1 MRANL
6 SVLDPHGKH
15 VSDKGRK
22 LSCLSHTRIVI
33 LCRIEPSHMPKSNAS
48 DALLTIAERSDF
60 RLTGRIEEVERLS
73 RDYAQAWPDAVRS
86 FEYGRSAEDRPMR
99 ALVVSRAGALE
110 PGELRRRG
118 VPILMIQGGI
128 HPGESDGKDA
138 GFIALREMLGN
149 AAAAGAL
156 ERIAILFVPAFNTD
170 GHERFGRW
178 NRPNQVGPEEMGWRT
193 TAQNL
198 NLNRDYMKADAPE
211 MQAMLS
217 LLNEWDPLLCADLHV
232 TDGADFEPD
241 ISIQVEPI
249 NQGDPQL
256 YRSGMQL
263 RDELIAKLA
272 AQGSLPLPFYPDLAQ
287 TDDPASGFQLTV
299 YSPRFST
306 GYFPTR
312 NRFTVLVE
320 THSWKNYA
328 TRVRVTRNTIVGL
341 TELTAAHGRGW
352 LEEVTRSDAAAAQLS
367 GRDVVLDFS
376 SGWREPTES
385 VDDAKD
391 DRGNVPA
398 EAATIDFRG
407 YAYTRKPSMISGE
420 LVTVYDPTTPQ
431 IWRVPFRRHVEPAV
445 VIRAPRDGYVVPT
458 AYVRDIGE
466 KLAFHGIKTEVMKA
480 SVDAAEVQ
488 VFRATR
494 AEFSSAPF
502 EGRMRATLEGAW
514 HKELQ
519 EIPSGSL
526 FVPIKQSLARL
537 LMALLEPQG
546 PDSLA
551 AWGFFNA
558 CFEQK
563 EHIEPYVA
571 EIIAREML
579 GNDPQLADEFNRK
592 LESDPDFRGNP
603 TARLEFFLSR
613 HASWDGRRNLYPIY
627 RL

>member
-1 MRANL
+1 MTQNN
-6 SVLDPHGKH
+6 PFE
-15 VSDKGRK
+15 
-22 LSCLSHTRIVI
+22 T
-33 LCRIEPSHMPKSNAS
+33 
-48 DALLTIAERSDF
+48 LLTTAERSDF
-60 RLTGRIEEVERLS
+60 RSTGRTDEVERLCEN
-73 RDYAQAWPDAVRS
+73 YAQTWPDAVRS
-86 FEYGRSAEDRPMR
+86 FEYGRSAEGRPMR
-99 ALVVSRAGALE
+99 ALVVSRAGALQ
-110 PGELRRRG
+110 PDELRRRG

-138 GFIALREMLGN
+138 GFIALRELLGN
-149 AAAAGAL
+149 SAAPGVL

-198 NLNRDYMKADAPE
+198 NLNRDYTKADAPE
-211 MQAMLS
+211 MQAMLR
-217 LLNEWDPLLCADLHV
+217 LLNQWDPLICADLHV

-256 YRSGMQL
+256 YRSGIQL
-263 RDELIAKLA
+263 RDELIKKLA

-299 YSPRFST
+299 YSPRFSS
-306 GYFPTR
+306 GYFPAR

-328 TRVRVTRNTIVGL
+328 TRVRVTRNTIIGL
-341 TELTAAHGRGW
+341 TELAAVHGKSW
-352 LEEVTRSDAAAAQLS
+352 LDDVGKSDAAAIQLRGS
-367 GRDVVLDFS
+367 DVVLDFAS
-376 SGWREPTES
+376 SWREPTGAT
-385 VDDAKD
+385 DDA
-391 DRGNVPA
+391 RSAVP
-398 EAATIDFRG
+398 EDATMIEFRG

-420 LVTVYDPTTPQ
+420 LVTVYDPKTPQ
-431 IWRVPFRRHVEPAV
+431 IWRVPYRKHVRPSV
-445 VIRAPRDGYVVPT
+445 VIRAPRDGYIIPA

-466 KLAFHGIKTEVMKA
+466 KLALHGIKTEILSTSPGA
-480 SVDAAEVQ
+480 SEVE
-488 VFRATR
+488 VFRTTR
-494 AEFSSAPF
+494 SEFASAPF
-502 EGRMRATLEGAW
+502 EGRMRATLDGAW
-514 HKELQ
+514 RLESQ

-551 AWGFFNA
+551 AWGYFNA

-563 EHIEPYVA
+563 EHTEPYVA
-571 EIIAREML
+571 EIIARKML
-579 GNDPQLADEFNRK
+579 DDDLQLAAEFNRR
-592 LESDPDFRGNP
+592 LEGDAEFRGDP
-603 TARLEFFLSR
+603 AARFEFFLKR
-613 HASWDGRRNLYPIY
+613 HASWDSRRNLYPIY